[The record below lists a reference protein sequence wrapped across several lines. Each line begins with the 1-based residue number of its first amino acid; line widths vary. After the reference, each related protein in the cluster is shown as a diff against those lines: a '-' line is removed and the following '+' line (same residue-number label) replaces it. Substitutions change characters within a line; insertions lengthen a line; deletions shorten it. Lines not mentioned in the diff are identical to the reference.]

1 MPTPSQLT
9 MFQMGNM
16 DKTSLFLHLIQ
27 VLKVKQQDD
36 KEAKRS
42 SLMVKITS
50 KDPAGLYDDSPVIS
64 SFISCYDICSTI
76 ILNMISLQRCMKG
89 HDGS

>member
-1 MPTPSQLT
+1 
-9 MFQMGNM
+9 MGNM

>member
-9 MFQMGNM
+9 MFQMGDM
-16 DKTSLFLHLIQ
+16 DKTSLFFRLIKEKFQ
-27 VLKVKQQDD
+27 KVKQQDD

-50 KDPAGLYDDSPVIS
+50 KDTAGL
-64 SFISCYDICSTI
+64 SCDQLIH
-76 ILNMISLQRCMKG
+76 LLL
-89 HDGS
+89 

>member
-1 MPTPSQLT
+1 MPMPTWLI

-50 KDPAGLYDDSPVIS
+50 KNPAGLYDDSPVIS
-64 SFISCYDICSTI
+64 SFISCYDICSII

>member
-1 MPTPSQLT
+1 MPMPTWLI

-50 KDPAGLYDDSPVIS
+50 KNPAGLYDDSPLIS

>member
-1 MPTPSQLT
+1 
-9 MFQMGNM
+9 MGDM
-16 DKTSLFLHLIQ
+16 DKTSLFFRLIKEKFQ
-27 VLKVKQQDD
+27 KVKQQDD

-50 KDPAGLYDDSPVIS
+50 KNPAGLYDDSPLIS

>member
-1 MPTPSQLT
+1 MPTPTWLI

-50 KDPAGLYDDSPVIS
+50 KDTAGLS
-64 SFISCYDICSTI
+64 SDQLIH
-76 ILNMISLQRCMKG
+76 LLL
-89 HDGS
+89 

>member
-1 MPTPSQLT
+1 
-9 MFQMGNM
+9 MGNM

-50 KDPAGLYDDSPVIS
+50 KDPAGLYDDSPLIS

>member
-50 KDPAGLYDDSPVIS
+50 KDPAGLYDDSPLIS

>member
-1 MPTPSQLT
+1 
-9 MFQMGNM
+9 MGNM

-50 KDPAGLYDDSPVIS
+50 KNPAGLYDDSPLIS